1 MITIEGLTTKQCIF
15 ADVLWGLNG
24 EEEVKRFLKLLSP
37 SDRREAQVVID
48 MMLAAMFDE
57 AVTAEDLSEAQE
69 LINRIK

>member
-1 MITIEGLTTKQCIF
+1 MITIEGLTAKQCIF

-24 EEEVKRFLKLLSP
+24 EEEVKRFLTLLTP

-48 MMLAAMFDE
+48 MMLAASLDEVGPFDF
-57 AVTAEDLSEAQE
+57 SEAQE